1 MKVTE
6 YGQIVRQARSDADL
20 TMLDRAEDRGVSSAY
35 LSALEVGRKR
45 VPENFLGKVINYL
58 KAKVPSLDED
68 KLRDSVAI
76 SNNSIP
82 VEGLSVDHQF
92 LVAGFARTNMSQADL
107 DDFQNLLAKVR
118 SKNEQKD
125 IQG

>member
-1 MKVTE
+1 MKITE
-6 YGQIVRQARSDADL
+6 YGKIVRKARIDADL
-20 TMLDRAEDRGVSSAY
+20 TMLDMAEDLGVSSAY

-45 VPENFLGKVINYL
+45 IPSDFLGKVIEYL
-58 KAKVPSLDED
+58 KGKVPTLDTD
-68 KLRDSVAI
+68 RLRDAVAI

-82 VEGLSVDHQF
+82 VDGLSVDHQF
-92 LVAGFARTNMSQADL
+92 LVAGFARTNMSQADI

-125 IQG
+125 V

>member
-1 MKVTE
+1 MKITE
-6 YGQIVRQARSDADL
+6 YGKIVRKARIDADL
-20 TMLDRAEDRGVSSAY
+20 TMLDMAEDLGVSSAY

-45 VPENFLGKVINYL
+45 IPSDFLGKVIGYL
-58 KAKVPSLDED
+58 KGKVPTLDTGR
-68 KLRDSVAI
+68 LRDAVAI

-92 LVAGFARTNMSQADL
+92 LVAGFARTNMSQADIN
-107 DDFQNLLAKVR
+107 DFQNLLAKVR

-125 IQG
+125 VSS

>member
-1 MKVTE
+1 MKITE
-6 YGQIVRQARSDADL
+6 YGKIVRKARIDADL
-20 TMLDRAEDRGVSSAY
+20 TMLDMAEDLGVSSAY

-45 VPENFLGKVINYL
+45 IPSDFLGKVIDYL
-58 KAKVPSLDED
+58 KGKVPTLDTD
-68 KLRDSVAI
+68 RLRDAVAI

-82 VEGLSVDHQF
+82 VDGLSVDHQF
-92 LVAGFARTNMSQADL
+92 LVAGFARTNMSQADI

-125 IQG
+125 V

>member
-1 MKVTE
+1 MKITE
-6 YGQIVRQARSDADL
+6 YGKIVRKARIDADL
-20 TMLDRAEDRGVSSAY
+20 TMLDMAEDLGVSSAY

-45 VPENFLGKVINYL
+45 IPGDFLGKVIDYL
-58 KAKVPSLDED
+58 KKKVPTLDSD
-68 KLRDSVAI
+68 RLRDAVAI

-92 LVAGFARTNMSQADL
+92 LVAGFARTNMSQADI
-107 DDFQNLLAKVR
+107 DDFRNLLAKVR

-125 IQG
+125 V

>member
-1 MKVTE
+1 MRITE
-6 YGQIVRQARSDADL
+6 YGKIVRKARIDANL
-20 TMLDRAEDRGVSSAY
+20 TMLEMAKTLGVSSAY

-45 VPENFLGKVINYL
+45 VSDDFLTKVIAYL
-58 KAKVPSLDED
+58 IEKLPDFDAE

-82 VEGLSVDHQF
+82 VDGLSVDHQF

-107 DDFQNLLAKVR
+107 NDFQNLLEKVKI
-118 SKNEQKD
+118 KNEQKNV
-125 IQG
+125 